1 MAFPPDLLTRLTR
14 PLPWPY
20 SAENELR
27 SILNSCTASIES
39 STLGELNHELRVSTP
54 SIKKLF
60 VSPRP
65 PETWKARSERPD
77 WLVMVALRELYAGMT
92 PDEVEPS
99 CMKLRPLRGS
109 SVIRF
114 SSMTCPKR
122 RRFAFD
128 LRSTGRHFDLF
139 RDVAE
144 CQMDV
149 NAKGLVD
156 EQRNR
161 RNLVT

>member
-27 SILNSCTASIES
+27 SILNSWTASIES

-77 WLVMVALRELYAGMT
+77 WLVMVALRELYAGIT
-92 PDEVEPS
+92 PAEVDPS

-109 SVIRF
+109 SVTRF
-114 SSMTCPKR
+114 SSMTCPREALSLSICQPRASTPISPATSR
-122 RRFAFD
+122 RVPSSVSLLERY
-128 LRSTGRHFDLF
+128 
-139 RDVAE
+139 
-144 CQMDV
+144 M
-149 NAKGLVD
+149 
-156 EQRNR
+156 NR
-161 RNLVT
+161 